1 MEKSWDCAFEF
12 LWETPNCSAC
22 LFISYI
28 TEIDLYNCLCSS
40 TSWTHSNHFNGHI
53 DTR

>member
-1 MEKSWDCAFEF
+1 MELCF
-12 LWETPNCSAC
+12 LISVGTLYNSSAC